1 MKPIKIILFFNNLRG
16 LNVLNFLSKK
26 KKIKISKI
34 VLAKKNLNKDIIHIL
49 KTKRINYKILEK
61 KKLNKKNKIFKEKT
75 DLYILCGFPYII
87 KKNLFKIPK
96 FGTLNLHAGPLPQYR
111 GGSPLNWQ
119 IINGE
124 KKIGL
129 SIIKINQTIDGGPL
143 LVQRFFKLKKN
154 YDIKDV
160 HEIANKIFPK
170 ILFSSILKMIN
181 QKNPF
186 ISKSKKKPRYFNQR
200 SKKDG
205 RILWKK
211 MNDIDVYNFIRA
223 QTKPYPGAYSF
234 KNDKKKVIIYKSSFT
249 KKNFPNLKAG
259 QVFIKNRQIF
269 VKTKKKFI
277 KINNKLGKLKHLEL
291 LN

>member
-16 LNVLNFLSKK
+16 LNVFNFLSKK
-26 KKIKISKI
+26 KKIRISKI
-34 VLAKKNLNKDIIHIL
+34 VLAKKNLNKDIIQIL

-87 KKNLFKIPK
+87 KKNLFNIPK

-143 LVQRFFKLKKN
+143 LVQKFFKLKKDYN
-154 YDIKDV
+154 IKDV

-186 ISKSKKKPRYFNQR
+186 ISKSKKNQ
-200 SKKDG
+200 DTL
-205 RILWKK
+205 INDQKK
-211 MNDIDVYNFIRA
+211 MGIFY
-223 QTKPYPGAYSF
+223 G
-234 KNDKKKVIIYKSSFT
+234 KK
-249 KKNFPNLKAG
+249 
-259 QVFIKNRQIF
+259 
-269 VKTKKKFI
+269 
-277 KINNKLGKLKHLEL
+277 
-291 LN
+291 